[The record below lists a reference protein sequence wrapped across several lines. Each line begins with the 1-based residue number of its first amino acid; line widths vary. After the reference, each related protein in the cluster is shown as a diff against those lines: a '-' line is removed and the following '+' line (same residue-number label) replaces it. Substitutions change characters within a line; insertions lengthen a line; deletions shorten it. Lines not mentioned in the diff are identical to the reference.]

1 MAFIIVLLH
10 TRNPFDKFLANR
22 EGLGIAL
29 PFREPE
35 LNLFRLEIGDG
46 VKIIIRFS
54 FNLRSIHLHNSDAD
68 QGCDHRQGDKHQ
80 HQAVQLEADRIGGRN
95 GRRGQCISSEPEQGI
110 KHTTARGDENQV
122 LYREA
127 LLRSVGSSSV
137 NEITWPATAIQS
149 MEKTA

>member
-10 TRNPFDKFLANR
+10 TRNPFDKFLATR

-54 FNLRSIHLHNSDAD
+54 FNLRSIHLAFSTLTKGATIARETSISIKRFNW
-68 QGCDHRQGDKHQ
+68 K
-80 HQAVQLEADRIGGRN
+80 RIESGAGMEGG
-95 GRRGQCISSEPEQGI
+95 
-110 KHTTARGDENQV
+110 A
-122 LYREA
+122 
-127 LLRSVGSSSV
+127 SVSRANLSK
-137 NEITWPATAIQS
+137 A
-149 MEKTA
+149 